1 MDEAQEAKKR
11 FGHFN
16 ALNPAPVLQKKGRLA
31 GIGISVKD
39 NVCVTGMP
47 ATAGSAVLSNYIP
60 VFNATVIEKA
70 LSEGATIVGKTS
82 QDEFGF
88 GTFSVNIGKGLSA
101 PKNPLDPARSC
112 GGSSGGAAGF
122 TAFAKE
128 PHIALAEST
137 GGSIACPAAFCG
149 VAGFTPTY
157 GRVSRFGLIDYANS
171 LDKIGS
177 MGKTVSQAALLLE
190 ILSGFDPRDSTS
202 ADQPVPLLSKAKPT
216 LKGKTI
222 GLVDEFFG
230 EGIDPKVAKACEDAL
245 DAAKSAGA
253 RIAHVSLEKNAEF
266 GVSAYY
272 LIAMAETSTNLAK
285 YCGMR
290 YGQTVPLSG
299 HFDEFF
305 SKVRSEFLGAEA
317 KRRVILGT
325 FSRMSG
331 YRDAYYLRA
340 LKARSALMKE
350 YAAAFSKCDVL
361 AHPTMPFVAPRF
373 EEIRKLSP
381 MQNYAADLCTVPAN
395 LGGFPHLSIPVG
407 TAERMPV
414 GLMLTAPHFAELPLT
429 QMGLGLESVVS
440 K

>member
-1 MDEAQEAKKR
+1 MKIMDEALVAKEK
-11 FGHFN
+11 FGLFN
-16 ALNPAPVLQKKGRLA
+16 AINPNPKAFSKGCLA

-39 NVCVTGMP
+39 NICVEGLP
-47 ATAGSAVLSNYIP
+47 STAGSAILSNYVP
-60 VFNATVIEKA
+60 VFNATVIEKVLA
-70 LSEGATIVGKTS
+70 EGGLIVGKTS

-88 GTFSVNIGKGLSA
+88 GTFSVNIGKGLSM
-101 PKNPLDPARSC
+101 PKNPVDPNRSC

-122 TAFAKE
+122 TRFASA
-128 PHIALAEST
+128 PHTALAQST

-177 MGKTVSQAALLLE
+177 MGKTVSKASLLLE
-190 ILSGFDPRDSTS
+190 ILMGFDPRDSTS
-202 ADQPVPLLSKAKPT
+202 VNQPVPEISNAKPV

-222 GLVDEFFG
+222 GIVEEFFG
-230 EGIDPKVAKACEDAL
+230 DGIDSKVSKSCENAL

-253 RIAHVSLEKNAEF
+253 KVVSVSLSKNARF
-266 GVSAYY
+266 GVAAYY

-290 YGQTVPLSG
+290 FGQSLPLQG
-299 HFDEFF
+299 HFDDFF
-305 SKVRSEFLGAEA
+305 SRVRSEFFGAEA

-331 YRDAYYLRA
+331 YRDAYYLKA

-350 YAAAFSKCDVL
+350 YFEVFKHCDVVC
-361 AHPTMPFVAPRF
+361 HPTMPFVAPRF
-373 EEIRKLSP
+373 SDIKKLSP

-395 LGGFPHLSIPVG
+395 LGGFPHLSIPVK
-407 TAERMPV
+407 EVEKLPV
-414 GLMLTAPHFAELPLT
+414 G
-429 QMGLGLESVVS
+429 
-440 K
+440 